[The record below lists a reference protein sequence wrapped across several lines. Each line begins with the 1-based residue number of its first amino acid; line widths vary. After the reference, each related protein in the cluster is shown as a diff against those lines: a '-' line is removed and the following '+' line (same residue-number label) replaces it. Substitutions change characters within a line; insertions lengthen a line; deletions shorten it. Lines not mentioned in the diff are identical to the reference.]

1 MSMEKSGAQ
10 EKEQF
15 RVVINRDANEA
26 LEAFIGRLKEGSG
39 SSNITKSD
47 LANYLFQRLDEYLGE
62 SEILEIKSLHFDT
75 TQALKALIR
84 QAQNGGDLPDT
95 LREMLLKSCGI
106 KSAPKEKKPKRLSTV
121 SAVDNL
127 PAKDA
132 V

>member
-1 MSMEKSGAQ
+1 MEKSGAQ
-10 EKEQF
+10 AKEQF

-47 LANYLFQRLDEYLGE
+47 LANYLFTRLDEYLGE
-62 SEILEIKSLHFDT
+62 SEILEIRSLHFDT
-75 TQALKALIR
+75 TQALKALIK
-84 QAQNGGDLPDT
+84 QAENGGELPDT
-95 LREMLLKSCGI
+95 LREMLLKNSGI
-106 KSAPKEKKPKRLSTV
+106 KSLAKEKKAKKLSTV

-127 PAKDA
+127 PTRDA

>member
-1 MSMEKSGAQ
+1 MEKSGELA
-10 EKEQF
+10 KEQF

-26 LEAFIGRLKEGSG
+26 LESFISMLKDGS

-47 LANYLFQRLDEYLGE
+47 LANYLFKRLDEYLGE
-62 SEILEIKSLHFDT
+62 SEILEIRSLHFDT
-75 TQALKALIR
+75 TQALKALIK
-84 QAQNGGDLPDT
+84 QAENGGELPDT
-95 LREMLLKSCGI
+95 LRELLLKNSGI
-106 KSAPKEKKPKRLSTV
+106 KSSPKEKRPKRLSTV